1 MFMSLSD
8 RTKSFIVFCAV
19 LALATGNVI
28 FAMDWVSEPEIRRT
42 AATVGLPNTIILRR
56 PLADAP
62 GPLAPTPKVSAQT
75 NAPAAPAA
83 AAPAQ
88 CDVAACAAAYRTFR
102 ESDCSYQPSL
112 NERRL
117 CTKGRPPQ

>member
-1 MFMSLSD
+1 MLPSLSD
-8 RTKSFIVFCAV
+8 RTKWFLVYSAILGIAV
-19 LALATGNVI
+19 GNVV
-28 FAMDWVSEPEIRRT
+28 FGMDWVSEPGPKRA
-42 AATVGLPNTIILRR
+42 AATAGFPDTFILLR
-56 PLADAP
+56 PAVEAP
-62 GPLAPTPKVSAQT
+62 GPLAPTPKATAQT
-75 NAPAAPAA
+75 NAPTAAEAAPK
-83 AAPAQ
+83 